1 MFEVIRFERWPAIF
15 QQLYYRKH
23 LEGVFRRSQDFI
35 DLKKTFAIFTFYN
48 YTYNLNSFTIS

>member
-23 LEGVFRRSQDFI
+23 LEGVFRSQDFI
-35 DLKKTFAIFTFYN
+35 DLKKTFAIFT
-48 YTYNLNSFTIS
+48 IIHII